1 MNIMCNDPPAMSDHP
16 VVTGEAWRSFCDR
29 MAALGERILEEDFP
43 STELG
48 RAEGVQH
55 LANQVACWLTHALG
69 STDPEH
75 PFLFRSSDPVYRWG
89 GPNVDQVAR
98 RAVISGDGAY
108 RLSGEMGSCEEF
120 VLQIKSGAVQSGGA
134 DVDVEISAS
143 SLGLGPGDEFEIFLG
158 GPRRDGRWI
167 ALDPSAAFVHIR
179 DYYFDWQ
186 ARPPAT
192 FVIERLD
199 TRGSPRPLP
208 TPDSVG
214 AMLDHAA
221 GQIEHS
227 IVFWKDY
234 QRRMRDGQEINTFG
248 VPAGAPRGV
257 QEIIYSHAFVALGA
271 DAAMVVEIES
281 DAPLWDIQLY
291 NRVWYE
297 PLDFAHRVT
306 GLNHRQ
312 VRGPGPARVV
322 IAGRDPGVANWLDTE
337 GRDEVLATIRWWRP
351 DAPPTVRSSLTTLDA
366 LPGGLEV
373 LDADGRRAQVAAR
386 TAHVGWRFRT

>member
-1 MNIMCNDPPAMSDHP
+1 VSDHP
-16 VVTGEAWRSFCDR
+16 VVTGAAWRTFCERLAQVGD
-29 MAALGERILEEDFP
+29 RILDDDFP
-43 STELG
+43 TTELG
-48 RAEGVQH
+48 RAEGVRH
-55 LANQVACWLTHALG
+55 LANQVACWLTYALG
-69 STDPEH
+69 STDPTH
-75 PFLFRSSDPVYRWG
+75 PALFRSSDPVYRWG

-108 RLSGEMGSCEEF
+108 RLSGQMGSCEEF

-134 DVDVEISAS
+134 DVDVEVSAS
-143 SLGLGPGDEFEIFLG
+143 SLGIGPGDAFELYLG
-158 GPRRDGRWI
+158 GAPRDGRWLD
-167 ALDPSAAFVHIR
+167 LDPAATFIHIR
-179 DYYFDWQ
+179 DYYFDWRP
-186 ARPPAT
+186 APPAT

-199 TRGSPRPLP
+199 TRGSPPPLP
-208 TPDSVG
+208 NPESVA
-214 AMLDHAA
+214 AMLDDAA
-221 GQIEHS
+221 AQIEHS

-234 QRRMRDGQEINTFG
+234 QRRMRDGQQVNAFG
-248 VPAGAPRGV
+248 TPAGAPRGV

-271 DAAMVVEIES
+271 DEAMVVEVEPD

-312 VRGPGPARVV
+312 VRGSGPVRVV
-322 IAGRDPGVANWLDTE
+322 IAGTDPGVANWLDTE

-351 DAPPTVRSSLTTLDA
+351 TSGPTVRSWLTTLDA
-366 LPGGLEV
+366 LPAGLDV
-373 LDADGRRAQVAAR
+373 LDRDGRRDQVAAR